1 MLLAITVF
9 LYKSSFSKDI
19 SRSLFRTVCR
29 HLSLLEKLRY
39 KRKVS
44 EHGSEE
50 FKAPPGHLPADRGMV
65 LGEKFIFKY
74 LSFLPLVAKGKAW
87 TRSLVTPLLV
97 F

>member
-9 LYKSSFSKDI
+9 LYNSSFSKDI
-19 SRSLFRTVCR
+19 SRSLFRTVRR

-39 KRKVS
+39 RRKVT
-44 EHGSEE
+44 EHGSKE
-50 FKAPPGHLPADRGMV
+50 FKAPPGHLLAERGMA

-74 LSFLPLVAKGKAW
+74 LSFLHLVAKGKAW